1 MLIVTKAL
9 VASGVTALAMSGTP
23 LPDSTREGQAV
34 ASTPTAPMVA
44 ANAVPQYCPGGCNL
58 WGTLGSR

>member
-9 VASGVTALAMSGTP
+9 VASGVAALAMSGTP
-23 LPDSTREGQAV
+23 LPDSTLESQV
-34 ASTPTAPMVA
+34 AALAPAVA
-44 ANAVPQYCPGGCNL
+44 ANPAPPYCPGGCNL

>member
-9 VASGVTALAMSGTP
+9 VASGVAALAMSGTP
-23 LPDSTREGQAV
+23 LPDSTREGQVV
-34 ASTPTAPMVA
+34 ASTTEVEASP
-44 ANAVPQYCPGGCNL
+44 VPQYCPGGCNL

>member
-9 VASGVTALAMSGTP
+9 VASGVAALAMSGTP
-23 LPDSTREGQAV
+23 LPDSTRESQA
-34 ASTPTAPMVA
+34 AAPTPVIA

-58 WGTLGSR
+58 WGALGSR